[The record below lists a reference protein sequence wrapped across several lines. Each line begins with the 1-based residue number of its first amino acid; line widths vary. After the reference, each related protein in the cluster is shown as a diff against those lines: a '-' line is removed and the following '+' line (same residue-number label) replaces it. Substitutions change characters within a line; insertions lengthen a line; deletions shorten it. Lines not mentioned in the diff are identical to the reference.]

1 MRETGIFTGTTD
13 SLSPLRRQCPNRYAI
28 RAGRNLPDK
37 EFRYLRTVI
46 VTAAVY
52 WDFDQELAPHHLIF
66 QHRAGVTPYTS
77 TFVFAECCVFD
88 KQSQP
93 PIYCNPFMLRCSH
106 HTTGAHL
113 LPKLRCQIAEFLRK
127 GSLKRLGIL
136 SPSTCVGLRYGLRFG
151 SPSRFFLAAWSQWL
165 CGPKASRSRL
175 GVDGGADLP
184 TPPAYTLQPALPIA
198 GPPILL
204 RHPWINSSRR
214 YRNIDLFPIDY
225 AFRPRLRD
233 RLTLSGLT
241 FLRKP

>member
-1 MRETGIFTGTTD
+1 MRLTH
-13 SLSPLRRQCPNRYAI
+13 PLNLPAPGRRQTLY
-28 RAGRNLPDK
+28 
-37 EFRYLRTVI
+37 V
-46 VTAAVY
+46 V
-52 WDFDQELAPHHLIF
+52 FD
-66 QHRAGVTPYTS
+66 
-77 TFVFAECCVFD
+77 FAESCVFD
-88 KQSQP
+88 KQSLG
-93 PIYCNPFMLRCSH
+93 PFNCDRHELRRRVP
-106 HTTGAHL
+106 TTATSHL